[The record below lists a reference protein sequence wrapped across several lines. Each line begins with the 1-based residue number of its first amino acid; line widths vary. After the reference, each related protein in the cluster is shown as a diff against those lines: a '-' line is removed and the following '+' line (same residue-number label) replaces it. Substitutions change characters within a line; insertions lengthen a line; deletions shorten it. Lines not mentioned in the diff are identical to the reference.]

1 MLIREAMNG
10 HLMDAQ
16 IMSEGMSTR
25 YLELKKQRLG
35 YFIDWYEKQGAT
47 QLEQVTSNV
56 LRAFILHLQ
65 SLKADEL
72 NPRKPTKDKP
82 LSPLTVKGYMLIVQ
96 AFFSWCDREGLL
108 EGRPNPTKRVPRV
121 KAPRYVIETFSP
133 AQMAAM
139 LDACDMDS
147 PYGNRDFA
155 ILLLLMDTGI
165 RASELCGLLLEN
177 IHDGFITV
185 FGKGSKEREV
195 GLGLNAARALWRY
208 TQQYRSLLAKSEF
221 ERHVFLGRD
230 GSPLTRNGLYQALER
245 IGERAGIEGVRLSP
259 HTFRHTFA
267 RAWLE
272 NGGEIFKLSRVLG
285 HSEMQTTQV
294 YLRDFHSREARND
307 HALYSPVE
315 RLHLGRKVQPKRRN
329 VKRPKGDDSS
339 R

>member
-16 IMSEGMSTR
+16 ILSEGMSAR

-35 YFIDWYEKQGAT
+35 YFVDWCEKQGAT

-96 AFFSWCDREGLL
+96 AFFSWCEREGLL

-139 LDACDMDS
+139 LDACDMET
-147 PYGNRDFA
+147 PYGNRDYA

-165 RASELCGLLLEN
+165 RASELCGLLVEN
-177 IHDGFITV
+177 IHEGYITV

-195 GLGLNAARALWRY
+195 GLGPNAARALWRY
-208 TQQYRSLLAKSEF
+208 MHQYRSMLVKSDF
-221 ERHVFLGRD
+221 EHHVFLGRD

-245 IGERAGIEGVRLSP
+245 IGQRANITGVRLSP

-285 HSEMQTTQV
+285 HSEMQTTQI
-294 YLRDFHSREARND
+294 YLRDFQSREARID
-307 HALYSPVE
+307 HAAFSPVE
-315 RLHLGRKVQPKRRN
+315 RLHLGRRSKN
-329 VKRPKGDDSS
+329 KGLKKDS

>member
-16 IMSEGMSTR
+16 ILSEGMSAR

-35 YFIDWYEKQGAT
+35 YFVDWCEKQGAT

-82 LSPLTVKGYMLIVQ
+82 LSPLTDKGYMLIVQ
-96 AFFSWCDREGLL
+96 AFFSWCEREGLL

-139 LDACDMDS
+139 LDACDMET
-147 PYGNRDFA
+147 PYGNRDYA

-165 RASELCGLLLEN
+165 RASELCGLLVEN
-177 IHDGFITV
+177 IHEGYITV

-195 GLGLNAARALWRY
+195 GLGPNAARALWRY
-208 TQQYRSLLAKSEF
+208 MHQYRSMLVKSDF
-221 ERHVFLGRD
+221 EHHVFLGRD

-245 IGERAGIEGVRLSP
+245 IGQRANITGVRLSP

-285 HSEMQTTQV
+285 HSEMQTTQI
-294 YLRDFHSREARND
+294 YLRDFQSREARID
-307 HALYSPVE
+307 HAAFSPVE
-315 RLHLGRKVQPKRRN
+315 RLHLGRRSKN
-329 VKRPKGDDSS
+329 KGLKKDS